1 MTVEQFDELKQRVL
15 ARGPAMTHQEFLT
28 AAIQDART
36 AYAGYEG
43 MRTDELL
50 QLQAA
55 HQSDQG
61 RATSPE
67 SLAFGGGRLALIAA
81 VLSKRVAEGRVG

>member
-1 MTVEQFDELKQRVL
+1 MTVDQFDDLKTRVL
-15 ARGPAMTHQEFLT
+15 ARGPMTHQEFLT
-28 AAIQDART
+28 AAIQDARS
-36 AYAGYEG
+36 AYTGYES

-55 HQSDQG
+55 HQADQA

-81 VLSKRVAEGRVG
+81 VLAKRAAEGRL

>member
-1 MTVEQFDELKQRVL
+1 
-15 ARGPAMTHQEFLT
+15 MTHQEFLT

-36 AYAGYEG
+36 AYQGYES

-50 QLQAA
+50 QLQAN
-55 HQSDQG
+55 HQSDQA
-61 RATSPE
+61 RATTPE

-81 VLSKRVAEGRVG
+81 VLTTRAAEGRM